1 MDPGSRLS
9 RTTRNYT
16 SPIQHDVI
24 YASKVFALH
33 QICMAF
39 YSLLHN
45 GQRLLTGKHST
56 MKDAIS
62 DALSQLRGCN
72 SWHRFDWHAAYQ
84 GLSGPAGIQ
93 TIAVLRREGES
104 CLLPKEG
111 YTSAEDLSEA
121 FTAANSIP
129 VVASDTNCHMENAIE
144 GISFGCGSILVEKP
158 LAPVLADALRLQAA
172 ISKTNTKVFLACNLL
187 FDSGPNLSRA
197 FARDRRIHHVRTL
210 QKQGSDL

>member
-1 MDPGSRLS
+1 MRHIRVFRGPLASRQL
-9 RTTRNYT
+9 
-16 SPIQHDVI
+16 P
-24 YASKVFALH
+24 F
-33 QICMAF
+33 
-39 YSLLHN
+39 
-45 GQRLLTGKHST
+45 
-56 MKDAIS
+56 S
-62 DALSQLRGCN
+62 DGR
-72 SWHRFDWHAAYQ
+72 
-84 GLSGPAGIQ
+84 
-93 TIAVLRREGES
+93 GES

>member
-16 SPIQHDVI
+16 SPIQHDVS

-93 TIAVLRREGES
+93 TIAVLRREG
-104 CLLPKEG
+104 
-111 YTSAEDLSEA
+111 
-121 FTAANSIP
+121 
-129 VVASDTNCHMENAIE
+129 
-144 GISFGCGSILVEKP
+144 
-158 LAPVLADALRLQAA
+158 
-172 ISKTNTKVFLACNLL
+172 
-187 FDSGPNLSRA
+187 
-197 FARDRRIHHVRTL
+197 
-210 QKQGSDL
+210 